1 MALLH
6 GALDLSWGNGT
17 STFRAS
23 CDMITDGGGWT
34 VIQRRVDANVSFDR
48 NWDEYVKGF
57 GDPLGNHWL
66 GLEAMHHLTKKGNF
80 TLRFDLKNKDGS
92 SGFAEYSNF
101 KIAGASQSY
110 LITFGRY
117 KGNINDGVSMSNGS
131 AFTTKD
137 KDNDIRNDVGAE
149 NCAIAY
155 KGPWWM
161 AGCTTVHLN
170 NLYPGSQGPEE
181 DEMQEMFWYEW
192 KFDYGDITY
201 SEMKMRE
208 ST

>member
-1 MALLH
+1 MALWQ
-6 GALDLSWGNGT
+6 GAFDLSWDNGI

-66 GLEAMHHLTKKGNF
+66 GLEAMHHLTKNGNV

-92 SGFAEYSNF
+92 KGFAEYNNF
-101 KIAGASQSY
+101 KIAGASKHY
-110 LITFGRY
+110 LITLGGY
-117 KGNINDGVSMSNGS
+117 KGNIHDPVSMLNGS

-137 KDNDIRNDVGAE
+137 KNNDKMNDNDSG
-149 NCAIAY
+149 NCAVFY

-161 AGCTTVHLN
+161 AGCTEVHLN
-170 NLYPGSQGPEE
+170 NLYPGSQQSAEE
-181 DEMQEMFWYEW
+181 IEQMSWFPW
-192 KFDYGDITY
+192 KNNFADITY
-201 SEMKMRE
+201 SEMKIKE
-208 ST
+208 KN